1 MYKIEFTKSNQE
13 GTETIKLVKIKFE
26 DAVKMVMESK
36 ITHGPSCVLILK
48 AKEFLKQNKIKFE
61 DKDVSADDKARNE
74 MIKKTG
80 QMGVPVIDINGEIII
95 GFDVERIKEALKL

>member
-1 MYKIEFTKSNQE
+1 MAEVTVYSTK
-13 GTETIKLVKIKFE
+13 TCPWRV
-26 DAVKMVMESK
+26 
-36 ITHGPSCVLILK
+36 K